1 MPQQNNLSQYRH
13 LHHQLIALKTL
24 FQLIFVCYVI
34 PSAVMSQQCS
44 YQQGIDIFGNDLYVK
59 YSSTIEQCCNACF
72 IDANCKAWTYV
83 PETQACWIKSG
94 VGQIR
99 QAVSQSSHT
108 CFFYFF
114 FFLFFIFLTFSIRFF
129 YFTNIL
135 NFSFL
140 FVSIDSKEKN
150 HNNITRKK

>member
-13 LHHQLIALKTL
+13 LHQLIALKTL

-83 PETQACWIKSG
+83 PVTQACWIKSG

-108 CFFYFF
+108 CFF
-114 FFLFFIFLTFSIRFF
+114 LFFCCCVTISFFHFTHFLDYK
-129 YFTNIL
+129 YF
-135 NFSFL
+135 NFL
-140 FVSIDSKEKN
+140 VSVCFDRRKRK
-150 HNNITRKK
+150 ITTI